1 VADVIITVTL
11 KLVGFGV
18 GRGVVEPVPVVVVLV
33 FPEVPL
39 ITCVTA
45 TKTEQFDGARPF
57 HVM

>member
-1 VADVIITVTL
+1 MIITVTL